1 MILAFV
7 SVNVIPVHAM
17 KGCVGVEA
25 LLHSLVNSA
34 LDIGEWLASW
44 FGRLTTREKRRPY
57 PAKRL
62 TGWNAGPLW
71 IFWTIPAGNRTAAT
85 SFNCAVVNTRFH
97 FCALNA

>member
-34 LDIGEWLASW
+34 LDIGEWLAS
-44 FGRLTTREKRRPY
+44 
-57 PAKRL
+57 
-62 TGWNAGPLW
+62 
-71 IFWTIPAGNRTAAT
+71 
-85 SFNCAVVNTRFH
+85 
-97 FCALNA
+97 